1 MKLIDIK
8 IFFIVFIFGSIALG
22 LKYVIFSDY
31 LYFIVYGLVLWVC
44 FSIIISYLIKKL
56 KLIKYKEDFLE
67 IEKSDLALSL
77 ILDTLKMGLWTWNYK
92 QDKIICNKWINEM
105 FDLNFE
111 DVLKYEEFLKYIHQK
126 DVEIFKKNINN
137 IIENKDTCSFEFRI
151 LFKSSIKKI
160 YCCSSNYNDYVLCVF
175 IDITEKEL
183 DKVKL
188 LKYSTELQTFIYIIS
203 HDIKGATRSITN
215 LLNWIEEEKNKDSR
229 IIFSKMLRNRVS
241 NLSLLINGLLEYSGI
256 ENKGND
262 KKINLNLILNKIK
275 KDLNEESDK
284 KVIIESNIL
293 PEINFNYN
301 RAMQMFEELVVNS
314 IKHHDKN
321 LINISID
328 GEIVDNKIRLKFC
341 DDGPG
346 IPEKYHDKV
355 FILFQKLNKNSI
367 GAGVG
372 LSLIKKIVDSY
383 DGEIFITSNT
393 NGGTCINIIMPLRA

>member
-31 LYFIVYGLVLWVC
+31 LYFIVYGLVLWAC

-77 ILDTLKMGLWTWNYK
+77 ILDTLKMGLWAWNYK

-137 IIENKDTCSFEFRI
+137 IVENKDTCSFEFRI

-203 HDIKGATRSITN
+203 HDIKGAARSITN

-229 IIFSKMLRNRVS
+229 IIFSKMLKNRVS